1 MTRLRELDFPRPPGR
16 GPSPPTPS
24 EVWEEDDPANC
35 LVDDWIFFSSA
46 KRERGREKEGGR
58 EGERE
63 RERDYTCL
71 FQCLWF
77 SINSVNFLCVHKT
90 LI

>member
-24 EVWEEDDPANC
+24 EVWEEDAPADC

-46 KRERGREKEGGR
+46 KGERGGGKEGGR
-58 EGERE
+58 EEGRE
-63 RERDYTCL
+63 GGRERDYTCL
-71 FQCLWF
+71 FQFLCF
-77 SINSVNFLCVHKT
+77 SINSVNFLCVHKH
-90 LI
+90 